1 MRRQTAK
8 ILALSSGFVGKHN
21 FLTSKYVLSQKYFL
35 EKAATIKR
43 FEHLSLGSEF
53 KMLKNCHYKKKNNI
67 KDYKKSWYWNIAKEK
82 M

>member
-21 FLTSKYVLSQKYFL
+21 FLTSKYVLPQKYFL

-53 KMLKNCHYKKKNNI
+53 KMLKNCHYKKKQ
-67 KDYKKSWYWNIAKEK
+67 YQGL
-82 M
+82 